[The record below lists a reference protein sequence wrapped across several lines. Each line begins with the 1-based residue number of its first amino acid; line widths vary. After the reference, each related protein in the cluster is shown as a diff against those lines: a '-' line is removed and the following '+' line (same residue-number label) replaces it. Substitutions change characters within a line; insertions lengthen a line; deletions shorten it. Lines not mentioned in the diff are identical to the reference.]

1 MLDTLRKEGG
11 PSDRTVRVSSPT
23 DVDGASRGN
32 VSTDAWSSLGLA
44 DAALVLEDRP
54 LEAIGASAVGSET
67 DRVARGTSVF
77 SKGTA

>member
-1 MLDTLRKEGG
+1 MLGTLRKEGG